1 MTKKLGLLLGAL
13 ALFGCGE
20 KNESGA
26 SAVEA
31 ADSSADSQVAPNQTE
46 APSGDS
52 AELADNGITLP
63 LSDADFAQILKQAV
77 DLDVDLQFLEDPE
90 TIIKGN
96 DSKPFSGW
104 MKMEAD
110 DEGVMVGLVKS
121 GKANGPW
128 CALHVDGR
136 KMWEGLFKDGKKD
149 GPWTFYND
157 DGVKKFMEQT
167 HKDGEYVR
175 LRYWHDNGK
184 KRVEVIMKDGE
195 KISAKFWNSRGIEVE
210 TREESTK

>member
-1 MTKKLGLLLGAL
+1 MKKLVLLLGAL

-26 SAVEA
+26 GAVEA
-31 ADSSADSQVAPNQTE
+31 ADSSADSQAAGNQKE
-46 APSGDS
+46 ESSADS
-52 AELADNGITLP
+52 AELADNSIALP
-63 LSDADFAQILKQAV
+63 LSDADFSQILKLAV
-77 DLDVDLQFLEDPE
+77 DLDLQPFEGPE
-90 TIIKGN
+90 TIIKGK

-104 MKMEAD
+104 MKIEGGD
-110 DEGVMVGLVKS
+110 DGVMVGLVKS

-128 CALHVDGR
+128 CSLYEDGR
-136 KMWEGLFKDGKKD
+136 KMVEGLFKDGKKD

-157 DGVKKFMEQT
+157 DGLTKFMEQT

-184 KRVEVIMKDGE
+184 KRVEVIMKEGE
-195 KISAKFWNSRGIEVE
+195 KISEKFWNSGGIEVE